1 MTTQLPLFSPGPPPD
16 TEFVG
21 VYDIPQAVRYIY
33 GSRLAHEIYRV
44 DSKKLIRW
52 IRNGVASPGLA
63 RLPANRMII
72 TFEDLVSLRVIA
84 ALRAA
89 NVNFRAIYSAEEW
102 LRNKT
107 GAGRPFATEIVW
119 TEGSGIFIELHERL
133 ISASKYGQLA
143 MDVLREY
150 LVPVHGLTFKNR
162 LASTWEPSG
171 GVLLD
176 PVVQFG
182 APCVKGTRVPTRSI
196 WGMIEAGDSPGWVAE
211 SYRLSEEEVEA
222 AIAWENSIAA

>member
-16 TEFVG
+16 SEFAG

-33 GSRLAHEIYRV
+33 GSRLAHEVYRV

-52 IRNGVASPGLA
+52 IRNGVASRSLTKVLGKT
-63 RLPANRMII
+63 II
-72 TFEDLVSLRVIA
+72 LTFEDLVSLRVIA

-89 NVNFRAIYSAEEW
+89 DVNFRAIYSAEDW
-102 LRNKT
+102 LRKKT
-107 GAGRPFATEIVW
+107 GAERPFATEIVW
-119 TEGSGIFIELHERL
+119 TEGSGVFIELHERL
-133 ISASKYGQLA
+133 ISASKYGQVA
-143 MDVLREY
+143 MDLLREY
-150 LVPVHGLTFKNR
+150 LIPVHGLTFKNR
-162 LASTWEPSG
+162 LATTWEPSD

-176 PVVQFG
+176 PMVQFG

-196 WGMIEAGDSPGWVAE
+196 WGMIDAGDPPRWVAD

>member
-16 TEFVG
+16 TEFAG

-33 GSRLAHEIYRV
+33 GSRLAGEVYRV

-52 IRNGVASPGLA
+52 IRNGVASQGLA
-63 RLPANRMII
+63 EVPGRRMVI

-89 NVNFRAIYSAEEW
+89 NVNFRAIYAAEDW
-102 LRNKT
+102 LRRKT
-107 GAGRPFATEIVW
+107 GVARPFATEIVW
-119 TEGSGIFIELHERL
+119 TEGTAIFIELHERL
-133 ISASKYGQLA
+133 ISASRYGQLA
-143 MDVLREY
+143 MDLLREY
-150 LVPVHGLTFKNR
+150 LVPVHGLTFRNR
-162 LASTWEPSG
+162 LAATWESAD

-176 PVVQFG
+176 PRVQFG

-196 WGMIEAGDSPGWVAE
+196 WGMIEAGDSSGWVAQ

-222 AIAWENSIAA
+222 AIAWENRIAA

>member
-16 TEFVG
+16 TEFAG
-21 VYDIPQAVRYIY
+21 VYDVPQAVRYIY

-63 RLPANRMII
+63 RLPANRMVM

-89 NVNFRAIYSAEEW
+89 KVNFRAIYSAEEW
-102 LRNKT
+102 LRRKT
-107 GAGRPFATEIVW
+107 DASRPFATEIVW

-143 MDVLREY
+143 MGRDAGVSRSRARANVQESPCGDV
-150 LVPVHGLTFKNR
+150 
-162 LASTWEPSG
+162 
-171 GVLLD
+171 
-176 PVVQFG
+176 G
-182 APCVKGTRVPTRSI
+182 AVRRRPTRSD
-196 WGMIEAGDSPGWVAE
+196 GAVRRSLREGHEGADSFDLG
-211 SYRLSEEEVEA
+211 YD
-222 AIAWENSIAA
+222 

>member
-16 TEFVG
+16 SEFAG
-21 VYDIPQAVRYIY
+21 VYDVPQAVRFIY
-33 GSRLAHEIYRV
+33 GSRLAHEVYRV

-52 IRNGVASPGLA
+52 IRSGVASRSLTKVPGDH
-63 RLPANRMII
+63 MIL

-89 NVNFRAIYSAEEW
+89 SVSFRSIHSAEDW
-102 LRNKT
+102 LRKKT
-107 GAGRPFATEIVW
+107 RTERPFATEIVW
-119 TEGSGIFIELHERL
+119 TEGSGVFIELHERL

-143 MDVLREY
+143 MEMLREY
-150 LVPVHGLTFKNR
+150 LIPVHGLTFKNR
-162 LASTWEPSG
+162 LASTWEPAD

-176 PVVQFG
+176 PMVQFG

-196 WGMIEAGDSPGWVAE
+196 SGMIEAGDSPRWVAE
-211 SYRLSEEEVEA
+211 SYRLSNEEVKA